1 MNLFEL
7 LDNLNLILD
16 NNVIYFQGDSFL
28 YLFFSIFKR
37 KLKEKNIISVKSVDL
52 SEMDFA
58 SFKTEI
64 NFTFL
69 GNRVFYWLGNID
81 SYTTKIKTEL
91 IYFLEKYDGPN
102 IISFFSSDRD
112 ISFDKIKF
120 GLVESD
126 KVSKLAQFVFDS
138 KINSD
143 KFLDKFGKLD
153 IDQVIIL
160 LYYSKT
166 LGARYKNFL
175 SDWSD
180 QVIET
185 ESSLFTLSSLYF
197 SKQKSQFLEYWQKI
211 KSSYS
216 DTFWTVFWQD
226 QLFRAYWFIYYKEQK
241 DPKNL
246 KKISYKLPFSFING
260 DYKKHS
266 LKELQSTQNRLYIT
280 DCTLKQGFGDFQL
293 DFLLIKH

>member
-1 MNLFEL
+1 MNLFDL
-7 LDNLNLILD
+7 IDNLNLILD

-28 YLFFSIFKR
+28 YLFFSIFKK
-37 KLKEKNIISVKSVDL
+37 KLREKNIIFVKSLDL
-52 SEMDFA
+52 SETDFS
-58 SFKTEI
+58 SFKADV

-69 GNRVFYWLGNID
+69 GNRLFYWLGNVD
-81 SYTTKIKTEL
+81 GYSTKVKSEL
-91 IYFLEKYDGPN
+91 ISFLEEYDGPN
-102 IISFFSSDRD
+102 IISFFSSDSD
-112 ISFDKIKF
+112 LSFNKIKF

-126 KVSKLAQFVFDS
+126 KVSKLARFIFDS

-143 KFLDKFGKLD
+143 KFLDNFGKLN

-166 LGARYKNFL
+166 LGVKYKNFI

-180 QVIET
+180 MIVQT
-185 ESSLFTLSSLYF
+185 ESSLFILSSLYF

-216 DTFWTVFWQD
+216 DTFWTVYWQD

-241 DPKNL
+241 DSK
-246 KKISYKLPFSFING
+246 KIQKISYKLPFSFING
-260 DYKKHS
+260 DYRKHS
-266 LKELQSTQNRLYIT
+266 LEELKETQNSLYIT
-280 DCTLKQGFGDFQL
+280 DCNLKHGFGDYLL
-293 DFLLIKH
+293 DFLLIK